1 MRGVNPSRIRQRV
14 RERSLIP
21 LTDGAETRF
30 PAAWFEGEHEVP
42 GLRVGLPALPSDL
55 RPLEALSW
63 WLTPTHDLADASD
76 TPRSPRAYLL
86 AESNGPAVAA

>member
-1 MRGVNPSRIRQRV
+1 MLGVNPSRIRQRV

-86 AESNGPAVAA
+86 AEGNGPAVAA